1 MIKNNKWKLLISSV
15 IILLPMIAGLILW
28 DVLPE
33 KMATHWGVGGKADGF
48 SSRPFAVFGLP
59 AFMLLIH
66 WICVFF
72 TAADRKN
79 RQQNKKVFGMI
90 FWICPIMSVL
100 SGAIIYASAFGIKFN
115 MDVIMLIA
123 IGLMFTIIGNYL
135 PKCKQNHTI
144 GIKVPWALND
154 EENWNATHRFCGKV
168 WVIGGLLLMA
178 AAFLPQAVIPYVLL
192 IILIPLAV
200 LPVLYSY
207 LYYKKQKKQ

>member
-1 MIKNNKWKLLISSV
+1 MLKNNKWKLLVSS
-15 IILLPMIAGLILW
+15 IITLLPVIVGLLLW

-33 KMATHWGVGGKADGF
+33 KMATHWGVGGEVDGF
-48 SSRPFAVFGLP
+48 SSRPVAVFGLP

-79 RQQNKKVFGMI
+79 RRQNKKVFGMV
-90 FWICPIMSVL
+90 FWICPLLSVL
-100 SGAIIYASAFGIKFN
+100 SGAIIYATAFDMDLN
-115 MDVIMLIA
+115 VDVIILIA
-123 IGLMFTIIGNYL
+123 IGFMFVIIGNYL
-135 PKCKQNHTI
+135 PKCKQNRTI
-144 GIKVPWALND
+144 GIKVPWALNN

-168 WVIGGLLLMA
+168 WVIGGLLLMV
-178 AAFLPQAVIPYVLL
+178 AAFLSQAVIPYVLL

-207 LYYKKQKKQ
+207 LYYRKQKKQ